1 MKELLISLIIYF
13 LIVTFLSIFSMKY
26 LRRTSEGF
34 FIAGREIGG
43 FVASLTYAATTYS
56 AFMMVGLV
64 GFSYLTG
71 VGALGFELVYL
82 VGTIMLLTLLG
93 EKIWKISREKGYIT
107 PAEFFAKEFGSVFLS
122 IFITLMCLIS
132 LIPYISI
139 QFIGTGL
146 LLERVFG
153 LKFSFGI
160 LIASIIIIITTL
172 TSGMRSV
179 AWTDSLLGI
188 LMIFSSLILLTWF
201 LNHFGVENISSGIY
215 EAKDI
220 LKFPNNF
227 WSFEKFIIFITP
239 WFFFAI
245 TNPQVFQRLFIPKD
259 EKSLRNMIVYF
270 SIYGFIYTL
279 FVTFFGISLRGLSE
293 IGLFEKISDRDLVMP
308 TLLSIAP
315 IPLAILVILGII
327 SAAATTANSILLT
340 LSSMIVR
347 DFILNFKKVRENEQI
362 ILGRIFVILFL
373 PVIIYFSFLR
383 PGFIVELAVLSST
396 LLLPLVPILIAI
408 IMDKKDK
415 ISAILTVLF
424 GYILALILSILKFK
438 LYPLIILILSTLI
451 YLISYKIRR

>member
-347 DFILNFKKVRENEQI
+347 DFILNFKRVRENEQI

-415 ISAILTVLF
+415 ISAILTVLL

-438 LYPLIILILSTLI
+438 LYPIIILIISTLI